1 MPCKSIRHCAFLI
14 LLLTTLSILPVSPVP
29 AQEVTPNTSPIA
41 AGADTVSDARIEARI
56 DAIFSQIEAL
66 DQITVNVDAGVVTL
80 SGSTMDQAAAE
91 RAVELVN
98 RVEGVVTVESNIE
111 RDLSVERRL
120 NPIIGQT
127 QSLTSDAISLLPLL
141 ALAVVVFAAAMLIG
155 RWIAGWDTLWTRITP
170 NAFIADLVR
179 SSIRILAFII
189 GVVGALALLDA
200 TAFLGAFLGAAGFIG
215 LAVGFAVRDTIEN
228 YIASIML
235 SIRQPFRPNDHV
247 VIDDKEGRV
256 LRLTSRAT
264 ILMTLDGNHL
274 RIPNATVFK
283 AVILNYT
290 RNPKRRFDFELG
302 VDADDDPLAAIET
315 GLASLKSHDFVL
327 DDPAPFACIQQVG
340 DSNIV
345 ILYAGW
351 VDQEKTSYMQARSV
365 ALASVK
371 TALEAAGFALPEPI
385 YRLRFDNG
393 AAMNISEATSQ
404 PAAETAPPKPI
415 SRPQADI
422 STMQPEEDIERQVDA
437 ERRSDGNEED
447 LLSKQ
452 APIE

>member
-155 RWIAGWDTLWTRITP
+155 RWIAGWDTLWARITP
-170 NAFIADLVR
+170 NAFIADLVC

-315 GLASLKSHDFVL
+315 GLATLKSHDFVL

>member
-315 GLASLKSHDFVL
+315 GLATLKSHDFVL

-393 AAMNISEATSQ
+393 AAMNISEAMSQ

>member
-155 RWIAGWDTLWTRITP
+155 RWIAGWDTLWARITP
-170 NAFIADLVR
+170 NAFIADLVC

-315 GLASLKSHDFVL
+315 GLATLKSHDFVL

-351 VDQEKTSYMQARSV
+351 VDQEKTSYIQARSV

>member
-315 GLASLKSHDFVL
+315 GLATLKSHDFVL